1 MRRISGWIGPA
12 TLVVLAIVLSEVPGI
27 QQAGQT
33 IDDHREALF
42 AATIGLAALGFTV
55 FMGGILSMLMASGN
69 AMSHEEIEAAIG
81 QRRFAGQPS
90 VWRASAHRVFGA
102 TAGQEASGE
111 ASFAGF
117 KDAWRSGEWRRDT
130 QWRRLFVI
138 AAGAIML
145 FYGLFGLLLVVG
157 PMHIKVLAAGATA
170 YVTAMTVRGFAR
182 A

>member
-1 MRRISGWIGPA
+1 MTRISGWLGPA
-12 TLVVLAIVLSEVPGI
+12 ALVVLAIVLSELPVMK
-27 QQAGQT
+27 QAGQV
-33 IDDHREALF
+33 IESHRALLLP
-42 AATIGLAALGFTV
+42 AAIGLAAFGFIV
-55 FMGGILSMLMASGN
+55 FMGAILSMLMASGN
-69 AMSHEEIEAAIG
+69 AMTHGEIEAAIG

-130 QWRRLFVI
+130 QWRRLSVI

-157 PMHIKVLAAGATA
+157 PMPIKVLAAGAMA
-170 YVTAMTVRGFAR
+170 YVTAMTARGFAR